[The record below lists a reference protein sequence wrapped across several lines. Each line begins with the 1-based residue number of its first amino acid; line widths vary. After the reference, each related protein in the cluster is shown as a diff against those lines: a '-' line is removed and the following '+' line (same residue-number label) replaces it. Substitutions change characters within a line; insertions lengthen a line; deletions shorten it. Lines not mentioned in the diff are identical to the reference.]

1 MISEYNNINPDK
13 ASIEINEESPSIPS
27 IRLIEF
33 TISKITIIVKGIP
46 KLGGEE
52 LERMTSDNYY
62 EVRYIDIKDIDSYDI
77 NAKNL
82 IKKEYQEF

>member
-1 MISEYNNINPDK
+1 MGTEEYDDTVANYFLCK
-13 ASIEINEESPSIPS
+13 
-27 IRLIEF
+27 
-33 TISKITIIVKGIP
+33 IVKGIP